1 MIILVWSIDNVLS
14 TVSTIMQKSPI
25 LTIEWDKRFN
35 NIMYIGTKSNS
46 IKLYDVYQKRIIQD
60 LTFNKL
66 NPLITL
72 INSFSSNGRN

>member
-72 INSFSSNGRN
+72 INSLSSNGRN